1 MSVKSILAT
10 LGIDKYQHFALAAIC
25 AALAKTFL
33 RLLATE
39 PVAMIIAFIAVFA
52 CAVGKELIYDKAKGK
67 GTPEWADLWAGVL
80 GAVVGVA

>member
-1 MSVKSILAT
+1 MRIREHLDRI
-10 LGIDKYQHFALAAIC
+10 GIDKYQHFALATIC

-39 PVAMIIAFIAVFA
+39 PVAMIIAYIAVFA

-67 GTPEWADLWAGVL
+67 GTPGWADLWAGVL